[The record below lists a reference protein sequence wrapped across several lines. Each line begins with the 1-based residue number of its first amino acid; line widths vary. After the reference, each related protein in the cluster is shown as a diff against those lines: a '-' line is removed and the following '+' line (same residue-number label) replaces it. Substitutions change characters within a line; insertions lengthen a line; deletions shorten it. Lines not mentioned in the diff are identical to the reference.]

1 MNQNPFAPSTT
12 AHSST
17 SPKDSS
23 RDVTVPDLPELHDP
37 LYLDKLLPARP
48 AAPSVE
54 KSTGA
59 EPAKQGAAFMAALNE
74 VDNRQHTQNLAHA
87 FASTL
92 SPTVDAFNGLSQ
104 ATNRED
110 FEPLLRKSW
119 EADALLTV
127 KIIFNLRSIHEGKS
141 EREGFYRAWGWL
153 YRNHPRTA
161 IANLSA
167 LVEPLIER
175 KLTSKKNKDREP
187 SGEGDDDL
195 VLIDGDGEEAE
206 EEKNMRGVSHGYWKD
221 LVNLLSLAAK
231 GELDSGTADFDA
243 LHPPRTPRSTGRK
256 AVRHQQKYQGHKQGG
271 PKRET
276 KDEGGR
282 DSRITEANNRDA
294 ELAAKAKVARDKAH
308 EESRNRIQRL
318 FETSQ
323 KFKALWVSVTCLMGA
338 ELTLLR
344 RYIAV
349 ARLFAEGLAADIGLL
364 EKIASPNTSD
374 KESVDLS
381 FQISLCSKY
390 APSISASHDRA
401 TNIASA
407 IAEVLWVKGK
417 LHMPYEQTETVSSD
431 KVHDLRRAYTR
442 WILSPLRRFLQIPEI
457 YMGSNRWG
465 ELPYG
470 KVASKCMQNN
480 KGHFFKHD
488 EARFSK
494 HVVYCPIFP
503 VGLTSSIAGI

>member
-1 MNQNPFAPSTT
+1 
-12 AHSST
+12 
-17 SPKDSS
+17 
-23 RDVTVPDLPELHDP
+23 
-37 LYLDKLLPARP
+37 
-48 AAPSVE
+48 
-54 KSTGA
+54 
-59 EPAKQGAAFMAALNE
+59 
-74 VDNRQHTQNLAHA
+74 
-87 FASTL
+87 
-92 SPTVDAFNGLSQ
+92 
-104 ATNRED
+104 
-110 FEPLLRKSW
+110 
-119 EADALLTV
+119 
-127 KIIFNLRSIHEGKS
+127 
-141 EREGFYRAWGWL
+141 
-153 YRNHPRTA
+153 
-161 IANLSA
+161 
-167 LVEPLIER
+167 
-175 KLTSKKNKDREP
+175 
-187 SGEGDDDL
+187 
-195 VLIDGDGEEAE
+195 
-206 EEKNMRGVSHGYWKD
+206 MRGVSHGYWKD

-256 AVRHQQKYQGHKQGG
+256 AVRHQQKYQGQKQGG